1 MSTRY
6 ILCGLRTQGKDE
18 FSTSIVA
25 QVANYVMYEDVNE
38 CFVMTHDGLSFMSLV
53 SAVCSA
59 SIHYLSARKAP
70 HDFDTET
77 DAGNKST
84 NLLIS
89 IPQTQYAFYLLWYII
104 APSLLAHVA
113 VGPVRKSIL
122 SL

>member
-1 MSTRY
+1 
-6 ILCGLRTQGKDE
+6 
-18 FSTSIVA
+18 
-25 QVANYVMYEDVNE
+25 MYEDVNE
-38 CFVMTHDGLSFMSLV
+38 RFVMTHDVLSLMSLV

-89 IPQTQYAFYLLWYII
+89 IPQTQYAFYLLWHII

-113 VGPVRKSIL
+113 VGPVRKSIPL
-122 SL
+122 S

>member
-38 CFVMTHDGLSFMSLV
+38 CFVMTHDGLSLMSLV

-77 DAGNKST
+77 DAGNKSI

-89 IPQTQYAFYLLWYII
+89 IPQT
-104 APSLLAHVA
+104 
-113 VGPVRKSIL
+113 
-122 SL
+122 